1 MGIMSKVN
9 YANQPD
15 EFYAARRMSQAAMC
29 SKAVNAVFA
38 GINGT
43 QTKAELAVLEEDFK
57 DKTALAM
64 AGASRVK
71 LNASVDSQDLG
82 MNLRIVCQYSKA
94 SDLFRAT
101 LQSGNGKVLA
111 VSDPVPGPKIL
122 AAKRQLMKR
131 VKVAGA

>member
-1 MGIMSKVN
+1 MTHDN
-9 YANQPD
+9 
-15 EFYAARRMSQAAMC
+15 ARQMAQAAMN
-29 SKAVNAVFA
+29 STAVKAVFA
-38 GINGT
+38 RINPLQTEMELT
-43 QTKAELAVLEEDFK
+43 QIKEDLI

-82 MNLRIVCQYSKA
+82 MNLRIVCQYSEA

-101 LQSGNGKVLA
+101 LQSGDGKVLA